1 MSHQLKARDSTYWLH
16 NNKNK
21 ATIGPGTYDTGAA
34 KTANHWNTNPNNGNA
49 NESKGMNSAMDNS
62 QYANNPKSEMGK
74 RQLIPFNSKID
85 RDEPD
90 RISMQYNPGPGA
102 YANKTSSFKHEFM
115 TKDQINQ
122 RRIMS

>member
-1 MSHQLKARDSTYWLH
+1 MSHQLKARDSTYWIH

-21 ATIGPGTYDTGAA
+21 NTIGPGTYDNQNM
-34 KTANHWNTNPNNGNA
+34 KTANHWNTNPA
-49 NESKGMNSAMDNS
+49 NTGANDSKGINSAMDNS

-90 RISMQYNPGPGA
+90 RISM
-102 YANKTSSFKHEFM
+102 
-115 TKDQINQ
+115 
-122 RRIMS
+122 

>member
-1 MSHQLKARDSTYWLH
+1 
-16 NNKNK
+16 
-21 ATIGPGTYDTGAA
+21 
-34 KTANHWNTNPNNGNA
+34 
-49 NESKGMNSAMDNS
+49 MNSAMDNS
-62 QYANNPKSEMGK
+62 HYNPKSEMGK

-102 YANKTSSFKHEFM
+102 YANKTSSFKHEYVS
-115 TKDQINQ
+115 KNQINE